1 MSMRVM
7 RILGEEGEMQEREGK
22 RNFLHKKSLTMSR
35 R

>member
-22 RNFLHKKSLTMSR
+22 KTFFTRNL
-35 R
+35 